1 MPRETCHQLSYNP
14 SPIIFKLLFHVKI
27 NVMKMIILV
36 SPLKCDKII
45 YFLKI
50 LLISNI
56 PYILNQPINQ
66 QDTYRQKTLSVFTYD
81 CHDFSFAW
89 V

>member
-1 MPRETCHQLSYNP
+1 
-14 SPIIFKLLFHVKI
+14 
-27 NVMKMIILV
+27 MKMIILV
-36 SPLKCDKII
+36 SPLQCDKII

-66 QDTYRQKTLSVFTYD
+66 QDIYRQETLSFYL
-81 CHDFSFAW
+81 
-89 V
+89 

>member
-1 MPRETCHQLSYNP
+1 
-14 SPIIFKLLFHVKI
+14 
-27 NVMKMIILV
+27 MKMIILV

-56 PYILNQPINQ
+56 PYILNQLINQ
-66 QDTYRQKTLSVFTYD
+66 QDIYRQETLSVFIYD

-89 V
+89 G